1 MPTLKGPMASPSPMH
16 SGCFMPLRQN
26 GPQQT
31 ASPLINST
39 SDKMPTGCPLA
50 SRTPTTCVSNQLD
63 RLLTGTEWIEG
74 ILRHLTKNQRQ
85 PITKS
90 KQRRELIVS

>member
-1 MPTLKGPMASPSPMH
+1 MPTLKGPLALH

-50 SRTPTTCVSNQLD
+50 GRTPTTCVSNQLD
-63 RLLTGTEWIEG
+63 RLLTRTEWIEG
-74 ILRHLTKNQRQ
+74 TLRHLTKNQRE